1 MGSST
6 SGEPRDTA
14 GRAGD
19 EVRPPGL
26 LRSALGTFVSAAV
39 TFALGALLRSLWSG
53 SPRTLDVGVELVVL
67 GAGALAGV
75 VLASGCGL
83 LAASAVARAAG
94 RTSRRLESWGARI
107 TPLAVRR
114 ALAVGVTATIAVGMA
129 SASATAAQDDL
140 GWVVT
145 SASAGTTTQPT
156 GIGIE
161 AATLATST
169 DPTSATAP
177 TPGASTAERLLDSAG
192 PAPSATPTT
201 TGAAPLPGAA
211 STTAPPAPGEATTPV
226 AVPAHTAGTAGAGQA
241 PSAGASRGTLA
252 PTAAA
257 ATVVVEP
264 GDTLWSIARS
274 HLGEGATDIQI
285 ASAWP
290 QWYAANR
297 GVIGADPDLL
307 RPGQRLVSPA
317 GSTGAEAGR

>member
-1 MGSST
+1 M
-6 SGEPRDTA
+6 
-14 GRAGD
+14 
-19 EVRPPGL
+19 
-26 LRSALGTFVSAAV
+26 RSALGTFVSAAV

-67 GAGALAGV
+67 GAGAVAGV

-129 SASATAAQDDL
+129 SATATAAQDDL

-145 SASAGTTTQPT
+145 NTSAGTTTQPAGT
-156 GIGIE
+156 GID
-161 AATLATST
+161 AATTLGPST
-169 DPTSATAP
+169 DPTSATVP
-177 TPGASTAERLLDSAG
+177 TPGASTAERLLDSAV

-201 TGAAPLPGAA
+201 TGAATLPGAA
-211 STTAPPAPGEATTPV
+211 STTSPPAPGEATTPV
-226 AVPAHTAGTAGAGQA
+226 AVPARTAGTAGAGQA
-241 PSAGASRGTLA
+241 PSAGASRGTLV

-274 HLGEGATDIQI
+274 HLGEGATDAQI

-307 RPGQRLVSPA
+307 RPGQRLVAPA